1 MGFSRDTR
9 QREQVVKFCKAR
21 QLKPLICRD
30 FEPKI
35 VSVEPEILEAVW
47 RSLPVANSVLNI
59 LVSQISLNSSGVM
72 TNRC

>member
-9 QREQVVKFCKAR
+9 KRGQVVKFCKAR

-47 RSLPVANSVLNI
+47 R
-59 LVSQISLNSSGVM
+59 
-72 TNRC
+72 